1 MPSLGMLGFLPP
13 FPYILMAWHLVK
25 HRDNCALPLQVSNVL
40 TVLSNSKLL
49 TLLNVQYV
57 ATKIQTLSLLLN
69 IQYVQIATP
78 LSSPFFL
85 KCGTLLMVNWF

>member
-1 MPSLGMLGFLPP
+1 M
-13 FPYILMAWHLVK
+13 
-25 HRDNCALPLQVSNVL
+25 LPLQVSNEL

-69 IQYVQIATP
+69 IR
-78 LSSPFFL
+78 
-85 KCGTLLMVNWF
+85 